1 MVIVT
6 LVLAR
11 SIWCLGG
18 IVTLRTTTNH
28 DFWRSIFEWPG
39 TYIVGASDCW
49 MKHRCIYYEISGTAR
64 IIIQMNVDILLLGA
78 NIIDMLASLLLLL
91 LLLGRI
97 GRQNPLMLTKILQS
111 LVSEDVFSC
120 GLLLLLSWHHNNYGL
135 FRLLW
140 ILHIVFCDLI
150 RIGLDDEFF
159 GLHFC

>member
-1 MVIVT
+1 
-6 LVLAR
+6 
-11 SIWCLGG
+11 
-18 IVTLRTTTNH
+18 
-28 DFWRSIFEWPG
+28 
-39 TYIVGASDCW
+39 

-135 FRLLW
+135 FRLL
-140 ILHIVFCDLI
+140 
-150 RIGLDDEFF
+150 
-159 GLHFC
+159 